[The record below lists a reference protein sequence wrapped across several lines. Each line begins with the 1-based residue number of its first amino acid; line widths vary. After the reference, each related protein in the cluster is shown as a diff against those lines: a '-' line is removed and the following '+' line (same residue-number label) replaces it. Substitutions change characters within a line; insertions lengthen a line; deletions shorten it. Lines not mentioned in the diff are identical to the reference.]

1 MSVTYFRSNT
11 VLEGARIR
19 KSFFFTTRVTLSKIS
34 LRCCS
39 RHPPSV
45 RCVDWVSRKIKCG
58 PAVNLQLQSALTL
71 SDSLYKTWLAKNL
84 VTFMASL
91 ETSGDSWDPLPAA
104 VWAEFNHPWK
114 QNRATTKLQLVKP
127 ILPVIPSASVCVHPC
142 VLRMQCTHHQV

>member
-1 MSVTYFRSNT
+1 MSVTYFCSNT

-19 KSFFFTTRVTLSKIS
+19 KWVFLPRVWRSPKLAYVAA
-34 LRCCS
+34 
-39 RHPPSV
+39 HPPPSA
-45 RCVDWVSRKIKCG
+45 RCVDWVSHKIKCG

-142 VLRMQCTHHQV
+142 VLRMQCTHHQM